1 MSSEISRRT
10 RQLPYYL
17 DRINSRIV
25 LCPDGSVGELG
36 DTTITVTEQLP
47 TRVEGRTRERTST
60 GHMLGVVATY
70 ASPAEYLAA
79 KYVEVPNYLPYG
91 PDTSWELDDFPQE
104 VRAEYEAWLQT
115 SEPVPIDDIRRTAAT
130 MQADAETRETRQVS
144 YADYP
149 ETTTTYADRSVPR
162 AQPIYYYPMIDVIDE
177 GERKLVPLD
186 IAGVIAA
193 DPGAVTYRHE
203 MFADYAGERLVGE
216 VWLDFDTSHIAR
228 RYIDPTAE
236 GYAPVHNSDRL
247 ASKISLLVNRWI
259 ESGTVPHYYQKVTPV
274 TKAAEVITILQQKAF
289 LAALE
294 YDAPKDYDTQYKQLI
309 SNLGKAGY
317 ALTYEFSNGGMGERD
332 TMYYA
337 SVMNEQGVIVYDRL
351 LAMGVDS
358 RDAVGVALE
367 RCQPA
372 S

>member
-1 MSSEISRRT
+1 MSSEISRRA

-17 DRINSRIV
+17 DRINSRVV
-25 LCPDGSVGELG
+25 LRPDGSVGELA
-36 DTTITVTEQLP
+36 DTNITVTEQLP
-47 TRVEGRTRERTST
+47 TRVEGRTRERTSIMRT
-60 GHMLGVVATY
+60 LGVIATY
-70 ASPAEYLAA
+70 SSPAEYLAA

-91 PDTSWELDDFPQE
+91 ADASWELDDFPQE

-115 SEPVPIDDIRRTAAT
+115 SEPVPIDDIRLAAVA
-130 MQADAETRETRQVS
+130 MQADVETRETRQVS

-162 AQPIYYYPMIDVIDE
+162 DQRIYYYPMIDVIDE

-193 DPGAVTYRHE
+193 DPSAVSYRHE
-203 MFADYAGERLVGE
+203 IFADSQRLVGE
-216 VWLDFDTSHIAR
+216 VWLEFDTSHIAR

-236 GYAPVHNSDRL
+236 GYVPVHKNDRL
-247 ASKISLLVNRWI
+247 AGKISLLVNRWI
-259 ESGTVPHYYQKVTPV
+259 ESGTAPHYYQKVTSV
-274 TKAAEVITILQQKAF
+274 TMAAEVITALQQKAF

-309 SNLGKAGY
+309 SKLGKAGY
-317 ALTYEFSNGGMGERD
+317 ALTYEFSYGGMGECD

-337 SVMNEQGVIVYDRL
+337 SVINEQGAIVYDRL